1 MLCSTC
7 CWLCSASPVCWARQ
21 RYSDQVAQL
30 FALGWALWL
39 EWFAFRLTLG
49 IGIVAAAGL
58 VALDVA
64 IGVLLAAI
72 SLPFAPGS

>member
-1 MLCSTC
+1 M
-7 CWLCSASPVCWARQ
+7 
-21 RYSDQVAQL
+21 
-30 FALGWALWL
+30 WL

-49 IGIVAAAGL
+49 IGVMSAAGL

-72 SLPFAPGS
+72 SLPFVPG